1 MDGSA
6 FLVRLASPLAA
17 LLKAEPDQMVM
28 VGGHTDDIPIH
39 NLRFDS
45 NWDLSVARAVA
56 VARMLTDNG
65 VPAHQIM
72 ASGFGPHHPRV
83 PNVDDASRKQNRRIE
98 VLLVPIRSMTTR

>member
-1 MDGSA
+1 
-6 FLVRLASPLAA
+6 
-17 LLKAEPDQMVM
+17 
-28 VGGHTDDIPIH
+28 
-39 NLRFDS
+39 
-45 NWDLSVARAVA
+45 
-56 VARMLTDNG
+56 MLTDSG